1 MWLGLG
7 GSIFLFLEF
16 CIYYVLLQN
25 KYDPL
30 IGISRTI
37 ENHFITNLL
46 CMQRYCRMKS
56 EERDLSNKLC
66 PATLIGN
73 AATFTK

>member
-46 CMQRYCRMKS
+46 CKDIV
-56 EERDLSNKLC
+56 E
-66 PATLIGN
+66 
-73 AATFTK
+73 